1 MTSAKRHFICDPSES
16 QREKKRERGE
26 EEEEV
31 HAHQITRIRGFYHKA
46 TR

>member
-26 EEEEV
+26 EEEV
-31 HAHQITRIRGFYHKA
+31 HAHQITRIRGFYHRA
-46 TR
+46 AR